1 MDFNKKLSNTF
12 IVSRVFALISIVSAH
27 LYFTKAPYAVE
38 KVYSSIG
45 SIGVVAFVIMAAYFY
60 NTQKY
65 TSIWHML
72 SNKLYTVGLPWLFLG
87 SVSYIY
93 NALLSR
99 KFSVMAYLNWM
110 IGNGSYLY
118 YLTVL
123 LLLFVIFYRT
133 NTAILISSMVVT
145 LVSLM
150 LTAVGVWDPII
161 KFLHITNYLNVL
173 NWVGIF
179 ALGILMKRIAPE
191 KLFAFFRK
199 SRWIFAVAFLVAVVV
214 ICLLD
219 IPTGYFSYIGIWL
232 ELLGVLAIF
241 GVSTIPVLS
250 NRLFADISNM
260 SFTIY
265 LIHMMVIGVFDSVF
279 NVNVITQILA
289 VFIVI
294 CICYVSLSICRWLIK
309 KVKIERLV
317 NPLFGFRNV
326 AIKK

>member
-12 IVSRVFALISIVSAH
+12 VVARVFALISIVSAH
-27 LYFTKAPYAVE
+27 LYFTNAPYAVE

-45 SIGVVAFVIMAAYFY
+45 SIGVLAFMIMAAYFY

-65 TSIWHML
+65 SSMLHML
-72 SNKLYTVGLPWLFLG
+72 RNKLYTVGLPWLFLG

-99 KFSVMAYLNWM
+99 RFSVMAYLNWM

-123 LLLFVIFYRT
+123 FLLFIIFYRT
-133 NTAILISSMVVT
+133 NTAILISAMAVSV
-145 LVSLM
+145 VSLM
-150 LTAVGVWDPII
+150 LTAAGAWDPVIE
-161 KFLHITNYLNVL
+161 FLHITNYLNVL

-179 ALGILMKRIAPE
+179 ALGILMKRVAPE

-199 SRWIFAVAFLVAVVV
+199 TRWIFVVLFLVAVVV

-219 IPTGYFSYIGIWL
+219 IPTGYFSYVGIWL
-232 ELLGVLAIF
+232 ELLGVFAIF
-241 GVSTIPVLS
+241 GVSTLPALS
-250 NRLFADISNM
+250 NRLFADLSNM
-260 SFTIY
+260 SFAIY
-265 LIHMMVIGVFDSVF
+265 LIHMMVIGVFDVVF
-279 NVNVITQILA
+279 NLNLITQILA

-294 CICYVSLSICRWLIK
+294 GISYGALLVCRWLIK
-309 KVKIERLV
+309 TIKLDRVL
-317 NPLFGFRNV
+317 NPFFGFR
-326 AIKK
+326 AIKIKK